1 MAGTNY
7 LGVSG
12 TNAEAR
18 DGLFTANKKMRLA
31 DVADGLSN
39 TLMVGERG
47 FRTGALEVIDTGTD
61 IDNLRFGNWFSAIG
75 QRNGSVGI
83 VLGVREI
90 NWNVGIA
97 RQLPWERDCP
107 PGPYH
112 FGPPKRTRD
121 ITGAINENCD
131 LFQFW
136 SYHPGGGNFL
146 MADGSVHFFRYEADS
161 VFPALATRKGGE
173 TVTLP

>member
-1 MAGTNY
+1 LAGTNY

-18 DGLFTANKKMRLA
+18 DGLFTTNERRRLQEIT
-31 DVADGLSN
+31 DGTSN

-47 FRTGALEVIDTGTD
+47 FRKGALEVIDTSED

-75 QRNGSVGI
+75 QVNGSVGI

-90 NWNVGIA
+90 NYGTGD
-97 RQLPWERDCP
+97 RRLTWERDCP

-112 FGPPKRTRD
+112 FGPPQRTRD
-121 ITGAINENCD
+121 LTGVLREECD

-136 SYHPGGGNFL
+136 SYHPGGGHFL
-146 MADGSVHFFRYEADS
+146 YVDGSVHFLAYEADA
-161 VFPALATRKGGE
+161 VLPTLATRAGGE
-173 TVTLP
+173 PAVLP